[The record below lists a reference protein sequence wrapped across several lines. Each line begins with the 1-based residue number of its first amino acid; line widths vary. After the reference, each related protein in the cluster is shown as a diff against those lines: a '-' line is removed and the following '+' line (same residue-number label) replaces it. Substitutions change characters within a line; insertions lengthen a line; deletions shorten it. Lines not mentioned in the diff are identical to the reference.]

1 MQQNH
6 PHTIPLPPLRDDVQV
21 VKGMPTLQGESTW
34 TMIDPIRNTY
44 FQIGW
49 GAYQMLSR
57 WSVGTAEKLV
67 KTVAAETTY
76 LANQEE
82 VTAFIAFLYDNHL
95 TQLPLDGGSA
105 SFVAQAEAGKQHWL
119 KALMHHYLFF
129 KIPLVRPDR
138 LLQSTLPYI
147 APFMTK
153 SFAIIILAIGL
164 LGIYLVSRQW
174 ETFTNTFLYLF
185 TWEGMAAFGLALCG
199 IKLLHEFGHAYT
211 TTRYGCRVHTMG
223 VAFLVLFPVLYTDT
237 TDTWRLTSRRQR
249 LFIGAAGIITELG
262 IALCATFLWNFLPDG
277 MIRSMAF
284 VLATTSWMMSLTI
297 NLNPLLRFDGYYL
310 LSDFLGIPNLQ
321 QRAFAFG
328 RWKLREV
335 LLGLSIAPPEHTT
348 SRIRQILIIYAW
360 SVWVFRFFLFLG
372 IAVLVYYF
380 FFKLLGIILFALE
393 IVWFIL
399 LPIVHEIHV
408 WWKLRTHARRQ
419 YRAWISAA
427 LLPLMVIA
435 MCIPWQT
442 RVSIPAIRHT
452 KLHTT
457 IFPPASAQ
465 VIETNIQNGQTV
477 VKGDVLA
484 LLDSPDIQQQL
495 RHTHIRIDALT
506 LQLRTR
512 TKNPKGLADTH
523 VLNEAL
529 NTERSKYQG
538 LLEMQDNLALKAPFS
553 GIVVDV
559 QSSLHPER
567 WINEQLPLARIIQP
581 DNLELVAMTPET
593 ELSRLQV
600 GQPATFIPDDP
611 SRPIEQANITDI
623 RHVDEATLAIP
634 YLASVFGGS
643 IPVREDAD
651 GNLLPETAMYRVTLT
666 LQGDKFFDNQ
676 VIKGIVHIQGNPRS
690 LLERIRNFVMS
701 VLIREMGF

>member
-34 TMIDPIRNTY
+34 TMIDPIKNTY

-67 KTVAAETTY
+67 KTVADETTY
-76 LANQEE
+76 PVNQEE
-82 VTAFIAFLYDNHL
+82 VKAFIAFLYDNHL
-95 TQLPLDGGSA
+95 TQLPPDGGSA
-105 SFVAQAEAGKQHWL
+105 SFIAQAEAGKQHWL

-153 SFAIIILAIGL
+153 SFATIILAIGL

-185 TWEGMAAFGLALCG
+185 TWGGMAAFGLALCG

-335 LLGLSIAPPEHTT
+335 LLGLGMAPPEHTT

-408 WWKLRTHARRQ
+408 WWKLKTHARRQ

-427 LLPLMVIA
+427 LLTLMVIA

-442 RVSIPAIRHT
+442 RVAIPAIRHT

-457 IFPPASAQ
+457 IFSPASAQ
-465 VIETNIQNGQTV
+465 VIETNIQNGQAV

-484 LLDSPDIQQQL
+484 RLDSPDIQQQL

-634 YLASVFGGS
+634 YLASVFGGN

-666 LQGDKFFDNQ
+666 PQGNQFFDNQ

>member
-1 MQQNH
+1 MSQNAQ
-6 PHTIPLPPLRDDVQV
+6 PDLPLPPLRDDIQV

-49 GAYQMLSR
+49 GAFQILSR
-57 WSVGTAEKLV
+57 WNAGTPEQLV
-67 KTVAAETTY
+67 KRVEAETTY
-76 LANQEE
+76 PVIQEE
-82 VTAFIAFLYDNHL
+82 VQAFIAFLYDNHL
-95 TQLPLDGGSA
+95 TQQPQDGGTA
-105 SFVAQAEAGKQHWL
+105 SFIAKADADKQHWL

-129 KIPLVRPDR
+129 KIPLVRPDH
-138 LLQSTLPYI
+138 LLRATLPYI
-147 APFMTK
+147 TPLMTNT
-153 SFAIIILAIGL
+153 FAAVILGIGL
-164 LGIYLVSRQW
+164 LGLYLVSRQW
-174 ETFTNTFLYLF
+174 ETFTNTFVYLF
-185 TWEGMAAFGLALCG
+185 TWEGMAALSLALCG
-199 IKLLHEFGHAYT
+199 IKILHELGHAYT

-262 IALCATFLWNFLPDG
+262 IAMCATFLWNFLPDG

-284 VLATTSWMMSLTI
+284 ILATTSWMMSLTI

-328 RWKLREV
+328 CWKLRE
-335 LLGLSIAPPEHTT
+335 LLFGLDMTPPEQTT
-348 SRIRQILIIYAW
+348 PRVRHILILYAW

-393 IVWFIL
+393 IVYFIIR
-399 LPIVHEIHV
+399 PIVHEILV
-408 WWKLRTHARRQ
+408 WWKLRAHTRRP

-427 LLPLMVIA
+427 LLTLTVMA
-435 MCIPWQT
+435 LCIPWQT
-442 RVSIPAIRHT
+442 RVAIPAIRHT
-452 KLHTT
+452 KVHTT
-457 IFPPASAQ
+457 IFAPGSAQ
-465 VIETNIQNGQTV
+465 VMEAKIRNGQTV
-477 VKGDVLA
+477 SKGEILA
-484 LLDSPDIQQQL
+484 QLDSPDIQQQL
-495 RHTHIRIDALT
+495 HQTHTRIEALT

-523 VLNEAL
+523 VLNEEL

-538 LLEMQDNLALKAPFS
+538 LLEMHENLELKAPFS

-581 DNLELVAMTPET
+581 DHLELVALTPET
-593 ELSRLQV
+593 ELSRLQI
-600 GQPATFIPDDP
+600 GQIAAFIPDDLT
-611 SRPIEQANITDI
+611 RPIEQATITDI
-623 RHVDEATLAIP
+623 RHVDEATLDIP
-634 YLASVFGGS
+634 YLASVFGGN

-666 LQGDKFFDNQ
+666 PQPVQLRDNQ
-676 VIKGIVHIQGNPRS
+676 VVKGLVHVQGNPQS
-690 LLERIRNFVMS
+690 LIERIRDLIMR